1 MKEFFNLLKRFVSP
15 YKRFVAWAVIL
26 NILSAIFNV
35 FSFSLLIP
43 ILNIL
48 FKTDGGNKVY
58 TFMEWGSAPLKDVA
72 VNNFYYYVSHLIE
85 IYGPSNTLLWLGLFL
100 AGMTMLKTACY
111 FGSSAVMIPL
121 RTGVVRDIRTL
132 VYSKIMYL
140 PLNFFSSERKGDIIA
155 RMSGDVSEIENSIT
169 SSLDML
175 LKNPILIISYFTTL
189 FITSWQLTVFTLLV
203 LPTMGWI
210 MGQVGRK
217 LKRQSLEAQDKWSE
231 TMSQLE
237 ETLGGLRIIKAF
249 VAEEKMISRFNKC
262 SNEFRQATNKVA
274 TRQALAHP
282 MSEFLGTI
290 LIVIVLWFGGSL
302 ILGDK
307 SSIDAPT
314 FIFYMVILY
323 SVINPLK
330 EFSKAGYNIPKGL
343 ASMERVD
350 KILNAKNNIVEK
362 ENPIH
367 INELKS
373 DITFDNISFS
383 YGENEI
389 LHEINLK
396 IKKGETIALVGQSG
410 SGKSTLVDLIP
421 RFHDVQKGQVR
432 IDGVDVKDLSVRDL
446 RSLIG
451 NVNQEAILF
460 NDSFFNNIT
469 FGVENATME
478 QVIEAAKIANA
489 HDFIM
494 ETEEGYNTNIG
505 DRGCRLSGGQR
516 QRISIARAI
525 LKNPPILIL
534 DEATSAL
541 DTESERLVQE
551 ALERLMKTRTTIAIA
566 HRLSTIKNANTIY
579 VLYEGRIVESGK
591 HEELLQKNG
600 YYKRLND
607 MQAL

>member
-203 LPTMGWI
+203 LPTMGWV

-231 TMSQLE
+231 TMSQL
-237 ETLGGLRIIKAF
+237 
-249 VAEEKMISRFNKC
+249 
-262 SNEFRQATNKVA
+262 
-274 TRQALAHP
+274 
-282 MSEFLGTI
+282 
-290 LIVIVLWFGGSL
+290 
-302 ILGDK
+302 
-307 SSIDAPT
+307 
-314 FIFYMVILY
+314 
-323 SVINPLK
+323 
-330 EFSKAGYNIPKGL
+330 
-343 ASMERVD
+343 
-350 KILNAKNNIVEK
+350 
-362 ENPIH
+362 
-367 INELKS
+367 
-373 DITFDNISFS
+373 
-383 YGENEI
+383 
-389 LHEINLK
+389 
-396 IKKGETIALVGQSG
+396 
-410 SGKSTLVDLIP
+410 
-421 RFHDVQKGQVR
+421 
-432 IDGVDVKDLSVRDL
+432 
-446 RSLIG
+446 
-451 NVNQEAILF
+451 
-460 NDSFFNNIT
+460 
-469 FGVENATME
+469 
-478 QVIEAAKIANA
+478 
-489 HDFIM
+489 
-494 ETEEGYNTNIG
+494 
-505 DRGCRLSGGQR
+505 
-516 QRISIARAI
+516 
-525 LKNPPILIL
+525 
-534 DEATSAL
+534 
-541 DTESERLVQE
+541 
-551 ALERLMKTRTTIAIA
+551 
-566 HRLSTIKNANTIY
+566 
-579 VLYEGRIVESGK
+579 
-591 HEELLQKNG
+591 
-600 YYKRLND
+600 
-607 MQAL
+607 